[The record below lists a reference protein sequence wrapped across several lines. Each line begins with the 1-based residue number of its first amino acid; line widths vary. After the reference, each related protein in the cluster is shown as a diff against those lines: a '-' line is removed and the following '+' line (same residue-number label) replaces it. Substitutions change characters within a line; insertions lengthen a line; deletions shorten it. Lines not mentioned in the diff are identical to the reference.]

1 LKRTRER
8 AQPASFELPTP
19 ALLALIFTAVF
30 LAHGMLLRLPYFW
43 DEAGYYIPAAR
54 DLLGGSLIP
63 HSTIPNPHPPL
74 VMAWLALWWKLSGY
88 TPAVTRTAML
98 LVSAFGLLGVY
109 RLARTV
115 SNSAAAIASTLLM
128 AVYPV
133 WFAQS
138 SLAQLD
144 VAAAA
149 FTIWAVNAYLR
160 RRLWSATALFALA
173 ALSKETAV
181 VAPFALVA
189 WELLL
194 RAVPQETG
202 AGSETSPGS
211 ELRVPNNPVPSS
223 EFRVPKDQSKSE
235 IQVSWRLL
243 LSLVPLAAWFL
254 FLHLRTG
261 HLTGNAGFFRYNLGA
276 TLTPLRIVIAIGE
289 RLWHAFG
296 YMNLFALTVMA
307 PLAMMSP
314 PVRGRE
320 NERISIPIQFIFLVL
335 VVAYILMLSVLG
347 GAVLARY
354 MLPVIPLVIIVSV
367 STLRRRVPWWKW
379 LIALALLAFVAALV
393 ANPLYRSAPE
403 DNLNYANFVRLHK
416 RAAEVIQQRYAQSH
430 VLTAWPA
437 SDELTHPYLGYVKK
451 PVAVVRIDNFTLEQ
465 ITLAMQAKEQYDI
478 ALLFS
483 TKLEPEY
490 PLLDRFE
497 WWRRINERFF
507 DYHRDLP
514 LDAAARM
521 LGGTVTWQAHHNGQ
535 WVAIVEFPR
544 IFNARAAATSWSE
557 RRND

>member
-8 AQPASFELPTP
+8 VQPASFELPTP

-30 LAHGMLLRLPYFW
+30 LAHVTLLRLPYFW

-63 HSTIPNPHPPL
+63 HSTTPNPHPPL

-115 SNSAAAIASTLLM
+115 SNTAVAVASTLLT

-149 FTIWAVNAYLR
+149 FTIWAINAYLR
-160 RRLWSATALFALA
+160 RRLWTATALFALA
-173 ALSKETAV
+173 AVSKETAV

-194 RAVPQETG
+194 RAVPPAPE
-202 AGSETSPGS
+202 A
-211 ELRVPNNPVPSS
+211 
-223 EFRVPKDQSKSE
+223 VPKPV

-243 LSLVPLAAWFL
+243 LSVIPLAGWFL
-254 FLHLRTG
+254 YLYFRTG
-261 HLTGNAGFFRYNLGA
+261 HVTGNAEFFRYNLGA
-276 TLTPLRIVIAIGE
+276 TLNPLRIMIAIGE

-307 PLAMMSP
+307 ALAMMSP

-320 NERISIPIQFIFLVL
+320 VERISIPIQFIFLVL

-354 MLPVIPLVIIVSV
+354 MLPVIPLVIIVAV

-379 LIALALLAFVAALV
+379 LIALSLLAFFAALV
-393 ANPLYRSAPE
+393 AKPPYRSAPE
-403 DNLNYANFVRLHK
+403 DNLNYADFVRLHK
-416 RAAEVIQQRYAQSH
+416 RAAGVIQERYAQSH

-437 SDELTHPYLGYVKK
+437 SDELAHPYLGYVKQ
-451 PVAVVRIDNFTLEQ
+451 PIAVVRIDNFTLEQ

-483 TKLEPEY
+483 TKLEPEH

-497 WWRRINERFF
+497 WWRRIEPRFF

-514 LDAAARM
+514 LEVAARM
-521 LGGTVTWQAHHNGQ
+521 LGGTIVFEKHQNGQ

-544 IFNARAAATSWSE
+544 IFNARARSGETAPDRAGVANFGLPS
-557 RRND
+557 RF